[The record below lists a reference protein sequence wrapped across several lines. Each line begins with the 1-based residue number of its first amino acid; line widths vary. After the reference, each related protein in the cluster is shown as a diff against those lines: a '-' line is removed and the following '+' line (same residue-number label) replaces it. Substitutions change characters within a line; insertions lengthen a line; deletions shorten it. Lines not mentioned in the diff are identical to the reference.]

1 MKKNIM
7 IKKELKHLG
16 SFLWATIVA
25 WNNDNVTRLSAA
37 IGFYA
42 VFTTAPL
49 LVIFI
54 AIAGFVFGKQ
64 AVRGRIVHDIQS
76 YIGPNGANVIQGM
89 IAGASKESTGVWA
102 TILAFA
108 ALLFG
113 ASGFFIQLQ
122 GSMNTIWGVQQR
134 PGGNMLI
141 GFLKNRLISVIM
153 VLLTGLLLIVF
164 IAGTSVIWTVT
175 EYFHHLLPATP
186 VLWQII
192 DFLVVFILLT
202 LIFALVMRT
211 IPDAKIRWRDVW
223 VGAVVTSILFTIGQ
237 FLLGLYLGR
246 KSFTSSYGVAG
257 SFVLILVWV
266 YYSAQ
271 SFLIGAE
278 MTQIYARRYG
288 KEIEPSR
295 NAVRVRKQT
304 ASPPEEK

>member
-1 MKKNIM
+1 MLKKG
-7 IKKELKHLG
+7 LKSLG
-16 SFLWATIVA
+16 SFLGAIISEWSG
-25 WNNDNVTRLSAA
+25 DNVSRLSAA

-49 LVIFI
+49 LVILI
-54 AIAGFVFGKQ
+54 AVAGFVYGEQ
-64 AVRGRIVHDIQS
+64 AVRGRIVNEIQA
-76 YIGPNGANVIQGM
+76 YIGPKGAEVVQGM
-89 IAGASKESTGVWA
+89 IAGASKQSTGVWA

-122 GSMNTIWGVQQR
+122 GALNTVWGVQQK
-134 PGGNMLI
+134 PGGSMVI
-141 GFLKNRLISVIM
+141 GFLKNRLVSVIM
-153 VLLTGLLLIVF
+153 VLLTGLLLIALM
-164 IAGTSVIWTVT
+164 AGTSVIWTVT
-175 EYFHHLLPATP
+175 EYFHHLLPLTP
-186 VLWQII
+186 VFWQVI
-192 DFLVVFILLT
+192 DFLVVFVLLT

-211 IPDAKIRWRDVW
+211 VPDVKIRWRDVW
-223 VGAVVTSILFTIGQ
+223 MGALVTSILFTIGQ

-257 SFVLILVWV
+257 SFVLILIWV

-278 MTQIYARRYG
+278 MTQIYSRRYG
-288 KEIEPSR
+288 KEIEPSD

-304 ASPPEEK
+304 GPPPEER